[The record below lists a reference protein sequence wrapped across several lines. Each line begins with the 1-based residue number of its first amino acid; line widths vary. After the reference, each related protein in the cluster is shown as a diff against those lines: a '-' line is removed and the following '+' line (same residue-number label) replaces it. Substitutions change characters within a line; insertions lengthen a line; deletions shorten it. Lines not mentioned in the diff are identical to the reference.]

1 MVTSASL
8 LSESEPTDLVRDRVR
23 VQRALVDDLLEISRL
38 DTGTERADTQPVP
51 LGELA
56 EESVRRTGLD
66 TQLTVT
72 GRPVAQTDP
81 RRFDRIIT
89 DLIVNAYRHGK
100 PPAEVTVAG
109 TTFVVR
115 DHGPGFPPDLLDQE
129 GQRFRIGSAERGYGH
144 GLD

>member
-72 GRPVAQTDP
+72 GRPVAQTD
-81 RRFDRIIT
+81 
-89 DLIVNAYRHGK
+89 K